1 MTIEI
6 KSTLRESPIRA
17 VIFGAEGVGKS
28 TLCAGAPGAVF
39 VATEDGLDNIDTRA
53 VAPPS
58 TWPELLA
65 SVEALTADDRCGSI
79 VIDSLDWAEQ
89 MLWAWL
95 VETRPNDKGHKVKDI
110 EGYGYG
116 KGYVA
121 AQAEIRVLL
130 AALQRAGKAGKHVL
144 LIAHAVR
151 KSVKNPSGEDFEQ
164 WQIKLNEKSAGPIR
178 EWAHVVAFAELDI
191 ATVTDKDDG
200 GRTKGIFTGKRILR
214 TQPGAGYQSK
224 SRLTLPDKIPLDW
237 PAFEAAI
244 KAGRPPTIEALAL
257 QLDAIV
263 AGDEE
268 LRVRCGKF
276 LDSRG
281 RTSAAYQDAIA
292 NAQKV
297 IESKESV

>member
-1 MTIEI
+1 MIEI

-28 TLCAGAPGAVF
+28 TLCAGAPNAVF

-53 VAPPS
+53 VRPPT
-58 TWPELLA
+58 TWGELLE
-65 SVEALTADDRCGSI
+65 SVEALTSDERCGSV

-89 MLWAWL
+89 LCWAHI
-95 VETRPNDKGHKVKDI
+95 VATRPNDKGHKVKDI

-121 AQAEIRVLL
+121 AQGEFRVLL
-130 AALQRAGKAGKHVL
+130 AALQRANGAGKNVL
-144 LIAHAVR
+144 LTAHAVR
-151 KSVKNPSGEDFEQ
+151 KSVKNPSGEDYEQ
-164 WQIKLNEKSAGPIR
+164 WQIKLNEKCAGPIR

-200 GRTKGIFTGKRILR
+200 NRTKGIFTGKRILR

-237 PAFEAAI
+237 PAFEAAL

-257 QLDAIV
+257 QLMALV
-263 AGDEE
+263 GDDND
-268 LRVRCGKF
+268 LAVRCGKF
-276 LDSRG
+276 IDGRG
-281 RTSAAYQDAIA
+281 RTAAAYSDAIA
-292 NAQKV
+292 NVQK
-297 IESKESV
+297 ILETKETV